1 MKKMETKKLLVSF
14 LAIASLL
21 IVATAFVSANELASG
36 VSTFIDNAGVDNTGI
51 VAGDTMTIQVIFT
64 SDVNAS
70 DVTVE
75 VELEGDKADAQ
86 VETRYFDV
94 ESGHRYTK
102 FLNLKVPYELK
113 DQLSDDATLTV
124 KISGDGFETEQVYD
138 VRIQRQPYEASVM
151 SVSADQTISAG
162 ATFPV
167 DIVLKNT
174 GYNNLDDVY
183 VTVMVPELGL
193 QKSAYFG
200 DIVSVECDDQF
211 SSVENYNVDVDRKC
225 NEDDDDSVAGR
236 IFLNMPYD
244 AKAGAYTLQVKVK
257 NDDTT
262 TSASTQFNVQNNVA
276 NEVAVDSSQKSVAE
290 DENAE
295 FNLLLV
301 NPTNQ
306 VKVYRIVTESTSGL
320 STSTDTSVVAVPA
333 GSSKNVRIIASAQ
346 DSGEYQFTTSV
357 FSGEQLVESVPMT
370 VKVSGSSATSNPL
383 VILTVILA
391 IIFVVLLIVLI
402 VLMSRKPERSEEFG
416 ESYY

>member
-1 MKKMETKKLLVSF
+1 METKKLLVSF

>member
-1 MKKMETKKLLVSF
+1 METKKLLVSF

-21 IVATAFVSANELASG
+21 IVATAFVSATDELASS
-36 VSTFIDNAGVDNTGI
+36 VSTFIDNAGADSSSI
-51 VAGDTMTIQVIFT
+51 VAGDTITIQVIFT

-86 VETRYFDV
+86 VETKPFDV
-94 ESGHRYTK
+94 ENGHTYTK
-102 FLNLKVPYELK
+102 FLTLKVPYELK

-124 KISGDGFETEQVYD
+124 KISGDGYKTEQPYD
-138 VRIQRQPYEASVM
+138 VRIQRQPYEASIM

-200 DIVSVECDDQF
+200 DIVSVECDDEF
-211 SSVENYNVDVDRKC
+211 SSVKNYNVDISRKC
-225 NEDDDDSVAGR
+225 NEDDQDSVAGR

-244 AKAGAYTLQVKVK
+244 AKAGTYTLQVKVR
-257 NDDTT
+257 NDDAT
-262 TSASTQFNVQNNVA
+262 TSSSTQFNVQNNVA
-276 NEVAVDSSQKSVAE
+276 NEVAVDNSQKSVAVG
-290 DENAE
+290 ENAE

-320 STSTDTSVVAVPA
+320 SSSADTSVVAVPA
-333 GSSKNVRIIASAQ
+333 GSSKNVRITASAQ
-346 DSGEYQFTTSV
+346 EAGEYQFTTSV

-370 VKVSGSSATSNPL
+370 VKASGSSAASNPL